1 MNLSRYPNYWITI
14 KGNIMKK
21 LLLTSSLLALTSSF
35 LAPSVFA
42 NSCPDYLNVEAR
54 KLHSDEVV
62 DLCEVTNGKP
72 VLIVNT
78 ASNCGFTPQFEAL
91 EALHKEYEDDLV
103 VIGFPSDDFFQEED
117 DEAKTADVCFV
128 NYGVT
133 FTMVSTS
140 AVRGS
145 DVNSVFAY
153 LGDKTA
159 APKWNFYKYLVSAD
173 GESVQQ
179 FNSRVKPDSEELKKA
194 IESVL

>member
-1 MNLSRYPNYWITI
+1 
-14 KGNIMKK
+14 MKNK
-21 LLLTSSLLALTSSF
+21 LLITSLLASTTLLSGVT
-35 LAPSVFA
+35 FA

-54 KLHSDEVV
+54 KLHSEETV
-62 DLCEVTNGKP
+62 DLCELTQGKP

-91 EALHKEYEDDLV
+91 EAVHKQYQDDLV

-117 DEAKTADVCFV
+117 DEAKTADVCFL

-140 AVRGS
+140 AVRGN

-179 FNSRVKPDSEELKKA
+179 FNSRVKPDSEEMKKA